1 MPVLDVLFTK
11 IEAHRNPQDKDV
23 DISKGVK
30 VSSGTK
36 INNVS
41 KEKYG
46 SVGEC
51 LFVDFTYTVGYEPD
65 IGGMLVEG
73 KVIYYAKKLTQVCDN
88 KDGTIVLKPD
98 AFEMVQNSIL
108 GSSTIQSLFMARDMK
123 LPPSISL
130 PKVQMRPATEQ
141 VSGNGDQV
149 SEESEKV
156 EVSETDTEESTAD

>member
-46 SVGEC
+46 SIGEC
-51 LFVDFTYTVGYEPD
+51 LFVDFTYTVNYEPD
-65 IGGMLVEG
+65 IGGMQIDG

-88 KDGTIVLKPD
+88 KDGTIVLKPE

-130 PKVQMRPATEQ
+130 PKVQMKPTEQ
-141 VSGNGDQV
+141 VSGNGAQV
-149 SEESEKV
+149 SEENKDAE
-156 EVSETDTEESTAD
+156 ESETDTAEPKAD